1 MTGPEMQSVSAQ
13 AALKLLNK
21 VEQWIGFV
29 AFVVLISVIFADVAN
44 RELTGSGMHWARQVG
59 VYANIFIVMAG
70 FGLASAAGDHLRP
83 RFADGWL
90 PASWN
95 MALIRLQ
102 EGVMAMF
109 CLAFA
114 TVAFQV
120 VAETY
125 SMQERSVVLRVV
137 VWPFQAVVP
146 TAFTVASI
154 RHAIYALRPQL
165 RPSDKQTGSG

>member
-1 MTGPEMQSVSAQ
+1 MQMLSAQ
-13 AALKLLNK
+13 TVLKQLVK
-21 VEQWIGFV
+21 AERWISCI
-29 AFVVLISVIFADVAN
+29 AFVMLITVIFADVVS

-70 FGLASAAGDHLRP
+70 FGLASSGGEHLRP

-95 MALIRLQ
+95 AALIHLQ
-102 EGVMAMF
+102 EGVMALF

-114 TVAFQV
+114 VIAVEV
-120 VAETY
+120 VAETF

-137 VWPFQAVVP
+137 VWPFQAVIP
-146 TAFTVASI
+146 TAFAVAAV

-165 RPSDKQTGSG
+165 RPIDQRAGSG